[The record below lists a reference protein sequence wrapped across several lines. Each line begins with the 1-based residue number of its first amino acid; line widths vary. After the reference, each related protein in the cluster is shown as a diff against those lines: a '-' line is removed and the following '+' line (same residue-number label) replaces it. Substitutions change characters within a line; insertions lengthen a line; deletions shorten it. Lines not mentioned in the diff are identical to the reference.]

1 MRILGFADTQGILV
15 YVMVNFT
22 SHLKRAVAA
31 FAVTS
36 CVCGAFPVLA
46 QEENPDTAQIELPGP
61 QDLAGMMQQL
71 RDAEEGAASS
81 IADRIRREWNKS
93 GSATADFLLKRG
105 ETALEN
111 GEYAQAIDHLTALT
125 DHAPDFAAG
134 WALRA
139 RTFFEMDEY
148 GRAIG
153 DLEHVLALNPQ
164 HFDALMG
171 LALMLD
177 QMQHAEDAY
186 EAYLQVKAIHP
197 HQAGLSEAIERLEQ
211 QVLGREL

>member
-1 MRILGFADTQGILV
+1 MILQLVVRILGFADTQGILV

-22 SHLKRAVAA
+22 HHLKHVVAA
-31 FAVTS
+31 FTVTAAVFFTS
-36 CVCGAFPVLA
+36 PALA
-46 QEENPDTAQIELPGP
+46 QEASPVP
-61 QDLAGMMQQL
+61 QDLDSMMLQL
-71 RDAEEGAASS
+71 RDAEAGLAETL
-81 IADRIRREWNKS
+81 ADRIRREWEKS
-93 GSATADFLLKRG
+93 GSASADFLLRRAEKAM
-105 ETALEN
+105 EA
-111 GEYAQAIDHLTALT
+111 GEYIQAIDHLTALT

-139 RTFFEMDEY
+139 RAFFEIDSY

-177 QMQHAEDAY
+177 EMDRPDDAY
-186 EAYLQVKAIHP
+186 EAYMQVKAIHP
-197 HQAGLSEAIERLEQ
+197 HQAGLTEALERLERL
-211 QVLGREL
+211 VLGRET